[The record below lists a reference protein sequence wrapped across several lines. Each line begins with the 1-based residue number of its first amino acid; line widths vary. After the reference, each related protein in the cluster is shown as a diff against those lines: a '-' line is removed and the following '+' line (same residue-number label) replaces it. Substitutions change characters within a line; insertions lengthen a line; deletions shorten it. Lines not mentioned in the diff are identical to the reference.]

1 MKWTK
6 MNLRFVYVFVV
17 LFLCCVFCTGSF
29 IEIPECTGKEG
40 CLIPTKNLTDPDF
53 EGMIIYGTEKPV
65 PPPEALSMLS
75 EDENHEVE
83 YAPTDPTMMS
93 TSTSGNVSDEPKGRA
108 LNFSVEPG
116 QDNKISKSTT
126 SGKVKDLSDVS
137 MDDEEEEGDQ
147 EKVTVSSLERNMTRL
162 GICMLGG
169 LTYENGEKLE
179 HACDSVCTCANG
191 KMDCV
196 DRCVHP
202 YVKKGS
208 KPTDPLCTEK
218 SSDDPCCSTWFCA
231 SDIETEPFEMCTYKN
246 KTYQRSEKFEDG
258 CQSVCHCEAAGKVT
272 CRPRCPEMEHKTTDR
287 CVEVPDQSDPCCKKL
302 LCDVT
307 LDDNESEKDDKFH
320 PKILTAS
327 LVNKTAIRIKF
338 NSIVDENNLP
348 EVQLSTDKMSWKT
361 YKLKPEGL
369 LSGFQED
376 PKYVKIHGSSEIVE
390 ITKTENS
397 EDAEAS
403 GGHQS
408 CEYKGKMYKLNEE
421 FNDNCTS
428 FCVCKN
434 SGVHCLK
441 IECPT
446 YFGVDV
452 LDPTCVEW
460 QTVPEDFVPS
470 PPNCCPKEV
479 RCKNNGSCSYAGEI
493 YTNWQEIPSNVTGC
507 EKKCYCE
514 MGKIECQNICPPV
527 TAFPPANIGCPQH
540 EATLSHLAGDDCCMY
555 WICNSTTTNSVFT
568 GPEGDKE
575 NATKGVATDSTFG
588 GPVNIWP
595 AKQPSKTSGPL
606 LIYANKNTDKD
617 PVFGIHVPNI
627 KKEENY
633 YFEKNSSHK
642 NPNNITKPFTKNTS
656 TFLGPFSPNYKTDVS
671 NTKQTKVSGGKY
683 NKPGKDSGADVNE
696 SKTKRPPFDNT
707 KYSKVPK
714 HPSTNQTEFY
724 ATEQYPQIPHA
735 SGQSDEILQIINQ
748 HPELANYP
756 PGSVFEIHSVPVD
769 PSQKPNRPQYANP
782 NILVPSTNDH
792 PLVPFVINQN
802 PQVVPSH
809 GIDLDQLLQ
818 HIHRAPTQPNYIQ
831 YPTHSSNGIIIPNGQ
846 NLPIPSQLNKTI
858 SGGQIFS
865 GFPNI
870 PPNGMH
876 RNQDEIVVHS
886 VEAVDAHTIRLEFSV
901 PPIIVGL
908 HGQVEVRYTSKLSDQ
923 LDDWNLQVFTP
934 PDEYISTPQ
943 MEFDLLGL
951 EADTEYKIK
960 ITVILRGLHNTPTSE
975 VYNVRTPKE
984 TGASL
989 PPMIPIDPKLEIT
1002 DVNSTWVTVIWR
1014 KFADQELQ
1022 LIDGIQLRY
1031 KEIDG
1036 KIYQATPLIHRMVT
1050 TYTLDHLKPN
1060 TKYEVGIFFIPFE
1073 GQTSELHYEHML
1085 HFTTAN
1091 EVDTYGFNV
1100 TLEITNI
1107 KATSVEITWYGV
1119 PYPQDKYVNIYRA
1132 IYQTPSGKGD
1142 FSTFKIA
1149 KRDSTPKT
1157 IIKDLNPRTKYRL
1170 WLEVYLTNGKIK
1182 TSNVKDFTTKSSPYP
1197 PKPSQIVA
1205 GELFDA
1211 EMSKQNKSDYYGAL
1225 VVVAIIAALA
1235 IVSTVVLLMVL
1246 FKRHSQKKA
1255 AITAPSQRVS
1265 QSAYDNPTY
1274 KVEIQQETMGMSTI
1288 K

>member
-568 GPEGDKE
+568 G
-575 NATKGVATDSTFG
+575 
-588 GPVNIWP
+588 
-595 AKQPSKTSGPL
+595 
-606 LIYANKNTDKD
+606 
-617 PVFGIHVPNI
+617 
-627 KKEENY
+627 
-633 YFEKNSSHK
+633 
-642 NPNNITKPFTKNTS
+642 
-656 TFLGPFSPNYKTDVS
+656 
-671 NTKQTKVSGGKY
+671 
-683 NKPGKDSGADVNE
+683 
-696 SKTKRPPFDNT
+696 
-707 KYSKVPK
+707 
-714 HPSTNQTEFY
+714 
-724 ATEQYPQIPHA
+724 
-735 SGQSDEILQIINQ
+735 
-748 HPELANYP
+748 
-756 PGSVFEIHSVPVD
+756 
-769 PSQKPNRPQYANP
+769 
-782 NILVPSTNDH
+782 
-792 PLVPFVINQN
+792 
-802 PQVVPSH
+802 
-809 GIDLDQLLQ
+809 
-818 HIHRAPTQPNYIQ
+818 
-831 YPTHSSNGIIIPNGQ
+831 
-846 NLPIPSQLNKTI
+846 
-858 SGGQIFS
+858 GQIFS